1 MEKII
6 TNGVESRELWFTD
19 EFFPKVTERLQIML
33 NCIANKTEIQ
43 DADYEVL
50 QEVHKWWFEGKFA
63 WSKPLIPGVMETATE
78 IGLFDI
84 SNSEKTDNLA
94 NFDDARD
101 KILDGKEIVSECSET
116 NKTK

>member
-50 QEVHKWWFEGKFA
+50 QEVHKWWFEGKFNWHKSIVTPESIIIPINQQDLFSQEDRKETLDILNNKGLDILA
-63 WSKPLIPGVMETATE
+63 IEQINEESK
-78 IGLFDI
+78 
-84 SNSEKTDNLA
+84 
-94 NFDDARD
+94 
-101 KILDGKEIVSECSET
+101 
-116 NKTK
+116 